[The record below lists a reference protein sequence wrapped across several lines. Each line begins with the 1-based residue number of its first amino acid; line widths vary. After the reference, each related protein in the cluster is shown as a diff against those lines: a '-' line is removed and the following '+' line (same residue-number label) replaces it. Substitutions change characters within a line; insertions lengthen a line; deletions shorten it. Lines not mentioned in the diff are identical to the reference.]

1 MEGSPSHDDARL
13 REVSQ
18 TEHSPSGGE
27 ESLDIA
33 NRRGALDICQ
43 QIERA
48 FLQEVEH
55 AEELAKVI
63 ESGMICTLIFIIS

>member
-1 MEGSPSHDDARL
+1 MEGSPTHENTRS
-13 REVSQ
+13 REV
-18 TEHSPSGGE
+18 P
-27 ESLDIA
+27 
-33 NRRGALDICQ
+33 

-63 ESGMICTLIFIIS
+63 EPGMCMNSSQSTVLFNHFL